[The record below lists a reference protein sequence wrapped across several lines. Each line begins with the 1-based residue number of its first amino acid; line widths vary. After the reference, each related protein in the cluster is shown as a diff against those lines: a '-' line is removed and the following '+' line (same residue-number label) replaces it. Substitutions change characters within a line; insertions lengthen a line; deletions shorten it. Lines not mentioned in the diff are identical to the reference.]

1 MLQESQGAA
10 DLASRMVLVER
21 RRAARW
27 FGVAIAAAPI
37 LDVLDDAGWFTLL
50 FGFRHGIDLP
60 PTWATSLAWTGFF
73 VGLALAGA
81 AILRAMSRRDAR
93 WFFAVAAAP
102 IVLYALGRGVRPAA
116 LLGLAALVFAGLRIV
131 ALPADDD
138 RADAWR

>member
-1 MLQESQGAA
+1 MLQETNGLT
-10 DLASRMVLVER
+10 DLASRMVVLER

-27 FGVAIAAAPI
+27 FGVAIAGAPI

-50 FGFRHGIDLP
+50 LGFRHGLDLP
-60 PTWATSLAWTGFF
+60 PSWATSLAWTGFF
-73 VGLALAGA
+73 VGLAVAGA

-93 WFFAVAAAP
+93 WFFAIAAAP

-116 LLGLAALVFAGLRIV
+116 LLGLAALVFAGVRVV

-138 RADAWR
+138 RAHASR